1 MPNPPLAVWIPIL
14 MNVVALLQ
22 CVLAATSFAEATAV
36 KKNAKFAKV
45 LGWAS
50 PHPSTRSTRLA
61 ICF

>member
-1 MPNPPLAVWIPIL
+1 MKRRW
-14 MNVVALLQ
+14 LLFSIS
-22 CVLAATSFAEATAV
+22 LAATSFAEATVV
-36 KKNAKFAKV
+36 KKDAKFAKV